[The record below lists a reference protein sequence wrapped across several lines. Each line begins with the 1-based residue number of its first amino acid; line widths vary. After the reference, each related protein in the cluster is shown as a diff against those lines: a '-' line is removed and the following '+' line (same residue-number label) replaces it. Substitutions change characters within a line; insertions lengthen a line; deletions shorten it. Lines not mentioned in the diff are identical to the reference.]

1 MVGIFGDEHLGDGRF
16 RRQPALD
23 QARRRGRLH
32 HHILAGAAGILRTA
46 HDQHPELGRHQIEA
60 LGHILADAMQ
70 DARAAGADLALHVD
84 DALDPRQVGR
94 QRSPV
99 RPAPGGPSGALG
111 RRLLLGLGVTG
122 RLDLL
127 GLLQPQEKLVLG
139 QALGPAPEAVTLQLL
154 DDLAEPFALGTL
166 GQEHRLEQ
174 AEVVRKRL
182 CRRAHEA
189 D

>member
-1 MVGIFGDEHLGDGRF
+1 
-16 RRQPALD
+16 
-23 QARRRGRLH
+23 
-32 HHILAGAAGILRTA
+32 
-46 HDQHPELGRHQIEA
+46 
-60 LGHILADAMQ
+60 
-70 DARAAGADLALHVD
+70 
-84 DALDPRQVGR
+84 
-94 QRSPV
+94 
-99 RPAPGGPSGALG
+99 
-111 RRLLLGLGVTG
+111 VTG

-154 DDLAEPFALGTL
+154 DDLAEPVALCTL

-174 AEVVRKRL
+174 AGVVRKRL